1 MYSLVAQHRLL
12 TTSTVVYEIKCVLD
26 QILDLIENGTDGL
39 LNDLGPELNLVI
51 GIAAAIMI
59 APA

>member
-1 MYSLVAQHRLL
+1 M
-12 TTSTVVYEIKCVLD
+12 TTSTVVYEIKCLLD
-26 QILDLIENGTDGL
+26 QILDLIENVTDGL